1 MIYLLGV
8 TVYSWLQTA
17 YILAVIPYKD
27 YITGFLSRSPMHLPI
42 LGGPHTAHT
51 GYSICPFQ
59 ASPFQ
64 ASPFQA
70 IMVRGA
76 PCLMQG
82 CCMSHASCR
91 VTHAGVSHASCRV
104 PHGGVCLVVCC
115 VVCVCECVCVCAGDL
130 PCEPLWF
137 RFVSPPGLV
146 GLWPSPSGR
155 TPLTPLLESLLPLQE
170 CLSPTCPDFPARN
183 TSTTKLQNYLLRM

>member
-1 MIYLLGV
+1 MV
-8 TVYSWLQTA
+8 TDCLYPGCHTIQGLHYW
-17 YILAVIPYKD
+17 
-27 YITGFLSRSPMHLPI
+27 FPI
-42 LGGPHTAHT
+42 KVT
-51 GYSICPFQ
+51 Y
-59 ASPFQ
+59 ASPNPGWSSYCPYRLLHMPIPGQ
-64 ASPFQA
+64 PIPGQPIPGHHGQRCPMPHAG
-70 IMVRGA
+70 VLHV

-82 CCMSHASCR
+82 DSCR
-91 VTHAGVSHASCRV
+91 GV
-104 PHGGVCLVVCC
+104 PCLMQGSPWWCVFGCVLCC
-115 VVCVCECVCVCAGDL
+115 VCVWVCVCAGDL